1 MEKIETNIF
10 DKETIYTNCVVQI
23 LENSITGE
31 CSVGWYATELTQQVD
46 RLDDIEDIQINYI

>member
-1 MEKIETNIF
+1 MEEIKTNIF

-31 CSVGWYATELTQQVD
+31 CSVGWYATELTQ
-46 RLDDIEDIQINYI
+46 